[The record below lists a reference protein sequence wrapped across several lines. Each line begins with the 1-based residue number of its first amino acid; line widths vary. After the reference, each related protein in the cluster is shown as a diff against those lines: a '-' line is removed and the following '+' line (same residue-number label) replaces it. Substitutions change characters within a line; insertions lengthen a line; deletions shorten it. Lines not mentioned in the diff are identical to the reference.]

1 VKGWGKTSLINTI
14 YDLYRYNLLKII
26 IDASF
31 NDNYIDVFIVKNKL
45 NEGNNEFKEKED
57 EGFEEKK
64 LF

>member
-1 VKGWGKTSLINTI
+1 MKGWGKTSLINTI

>member
-1 VKGWGKTSLINTI
+1 MKGWGKTSLINTI

-31 NDNYIDVFIVKNKL
+31 TDNYIDVFIVKNKL